1 MAYQET
7 GGFAF
12 APVIPRLDQY
22 QGLEGIKPLVFND
35 VAQAQQSPI
44 QFRSLPAW
52 NIPSNK
58 AEAIAAGI
66 SSGLG
71 SIAQGIQAAYKSKR
85 DREETFRKEAREDR
99 LLSEKYAREDKQL
112 AEKYAQAKD
121 LSILKDQLRER
132 LPSSS
137 SLSSLKGLAERSL
150 AGDSTQ
156 EQGTSMSDASP
167 FDPSEIKSLNKGGV
181 GGGSFE
187 SINLPDEESS
197 SDIFKL
203 NNGSSPLSSITA
215 PAPTE
220 AAPSPRGQDAI
231 NALSAIDWSKV
242 TGSLGASTGGGAG
255 QTDIP
260 AAAPDWL
267 RKPKEVTRPLST
279 LGGFSDEAL
288 KNTEKYL
295 AEAEQAYKQPAV
307 QPQQQNLMEQAIG
320 IDAIYSEQDALA
332 LRDYAKNKGI
342 PAKLKATR
350 GGYEVSWP
358 TESEIEKYREN
369 VGGGKPPAAMKPEEI
384 FKEEDKLRSDYLSQS
399 KNFQVVQS
407 AWNNLKGKLQDPTGA
422 SDMSMIFAY
431 MKLLDPTST
440 VREGEYATASNVGTI
455 PQTIFG
461 KYNKAIE
468 GKGFLDP
475 KVRES
480 FIKEAKGMYENALSS
495 HKQNV
500 DQFTEIARS
509 YNLDPKRVAINL
521 VAKDAASEIGNAV
534 TELAK
539 ELDARKDVG
548 SPDYKEKLNKLKE
561 LRRQQKQA
569 Q

>member
-7 GGFAF
+7 GGFSF
-12 APVIPRLDQY
+12 APVTPRLDQY
-22 QGLEGIKPLVFND
+22 QGLEGMKPLVFRD
-35 VAQAQQSPI
+35 TMQAVQSPI

-85 DREETFRKEAREDR
+85 DREETLRKEGREDR
-99 LLSEKYAREDKQL
+99 ILSEKYAREDKQL
-112 AEKYAQAKD
+112 TEKYAQAKD
-121 LSILKDQLRER
+121 LANIRSQLSER

-137 SLSSLKGLAERSL
+137 SLKGLVERSL
-150 AGDSTQ
+150 TGEAAQ
-156 EQGTSMSDASP
+156 ESDASMSDVAP
-167 FDPSEIKSLNKGGV
+167 FDSSEIKSLNKGGI

-187 SINLPDEESS
+187 SINLPDEEAAG
-197 SDIFKL
+197 DIFKL
-203 NNGSSPLSSITA
+203 NNGSSPLSSLTA
-215 PAPTE
+215 PSPTE

-231 NALSAIDWSKV
+231 NALSSIDWSKV
-242 TGSLGASTGGGAG
+242 TGFLGAGTGGGA
-255 QTDIP
+255 TAVDIP
-260 AAAPDWL
+260 SAAPDWL

-295 AEAEQAYKQPAV
+295 AEAEQAYKQQPAV
-307 QPQQQNLMEQAIG
+307 QPQQQKLMEQAIG
-320 IDAIYSEQDALA
+320 IDAIYNEQDALA

-358 TESEIEKYREN
+358 TQTEIEKYREN
-369 VGGGKPPAAMKPEEI
+369 VGGEKPTPAMKPEEV

-407 AWNNLKGKLQDPTGA
+407 AWNNLKGKLKDPTGA

-500 DQFTEIARS
+500 DQFTEIAKS

-521 VAKDAASEIGNAV
+521 VAKDTGSEIDNAV
-534 TELAK
+534 KELAS
-539 ELDARKDVG
+539 ELDARQDVG
-548 SPDYKEKLNKLKE
+548 SPDYKEKLSKLKE